1 MALDGALLRH
11 LRIELEE
18 KLLGARVDK
27 IYQPS
32 REELILALRT
42 REASFRLLVSARA
55 NSARIHLT
63 EIPLENPK
71 EPPMFCMLLRK
82 RLTGARL
89 TALRQPGLERVL
101 HLDFESIDELGDRV
115 ILTLSA
121 EIMGK
126 YSNIILTGQDGRIID
141 AIKRVDSEMSSQ
153 RLVLPGLSYQPPP
166 AQNKLDVLET
176 SPAKLSA
183 ALKTLPGD
191 MELSKAL
198 LTLIFGVSPI
208 VCRELAFSVGR
219 GAPLTAK
226 TLTEEQSFRVGF
238 FYGKLRET
246 VENITGTPHFAVDAQ
261 KKPLDFTFTDIHQY
275 GSSAIIYKGDSFS
288 KMLDDFYRERDQ
300 HERMR
305 VKEQDLLRNLSTIS
319 ERLSRKIT
327 AQRGELLQS
336 AKRGELKVC
345 GDLLSA
351 NMYSIEKGLTSVKLP
366 NFYEEGEPLK
376 EIRLNP
382 ALSASQNAQKYYKDY
397 RKAKTAETV
406 LSQQIELAQKEMEY
420 LESVLDSL
428 SRAESDRDLEEIREE
443 LREQGYLKTP
453 RDKRQKAVSLGEPR
467 EYKVSDGF
475 TVLVGKNN
483 RQNDRLTFKIA
494 NKNDIWLHT
503 KNIPGAHTLLLT
515 GGRSPTEGAIADAAK
530 LAAFHS
536 KARNSSQVAV
546 DYTQVRNVSKPQGAK
561 PGMVIYVKYKT
572 VFVTPDRELG
582 EEK

>member
-198 LTLIFGVSPI
+198 LSLLFGVSPI
-208 VCRELAFSVGR
+208 VCRELAFSAGR

-300 HERMR
+300 RERMR